1 MFRFVVVVSLLLV
14 PALARPDPL
23 SLEAALALAE
33 ARSPDVAAQSAGVAA
48 AHAAAAAAG
57 RLPDPQLVVGIEN
70 LPVSGPERWSLTR
83 EAMTMRKV
91 GLMQELPNGARRR
104 AEADAARAAD
114 ERALAEQRVRGLEVR
129 RDTALAWL
137 ERHYLERRAALLDAL
152 QRENALFTAAID
164 AQLAAGRALPAD
176 ALGPRAEATELAD
189 RRDELDAALARSRA
203 GLRRWVGAAGDGPLA
218 GEPPDFA
225 IDGEPLRTHVHE
237 HPDLAVFAPMTAMA
251 QAEVHAAEAARRPD
265 WGVELSYGRRA
276 SAFGDMLS
284 LQVTMGLPLFRR
296 ARQEP
301 MVEARRQSLARVEA
315 EREAM
320 TLDHQ
325 RDLEGDLA
333 SYAAQTRQ
341 LERLRNE
348 RLPLAR
354 QKVDYQYASYR
365 GGRVEIAA
373 VLEARRELAETE
385 LRALDLEAARAA
397 AAAKLYYTYGEG
409 AR

>member
-14 PALARPDPL
+14 PALARPDLL

-48 AHAAAAAAG
+48 AHAAAVAAG

-104 AEADAARAAD
+104 AEADAARAAG
-114 ERALAEQRVRGLEVR
+114 ERALAEQHVRRLEVR

-137 ERHYLERRAALLDAL
+137 ERHYLERRVALLDAL
-152 QRENALFTAAID
+152 QRENTLFTAAID

-225 IDGEPLRTHVHE
+225 IDGEHLRTHVHE

-276 SAFGDMLS
+276 PAFGDMLS
-284 LQVTMGLPLFRR
+284 LQVTMGLPLFRH

-301 MVEARRQSLARVEA
+301 VIEARRQSLARVEA

-333 SYAAQTRQ
+333 GYAAQTRQ
-341 LERLRNE
+341 LERLRTE
-348 RLPLAR
+348 RLPLAQ

-365 GGRVEIAA
+365 GGRIEIAA

-397 AAAKLYYTYGEG
+397 AAAKLYYIYGEG